1 MISWLTFIVLSQFRL
16 NLKKK
21 ILFAYVTYR
30 HLIHA
35 ESGEQAEEVLINW
48 GQNPGKK

>member
-1 MISWLTFIVLSQFRL
+1 MTSSFIVLNQFRL
-16 NLKKK
+16 NLKKL
-21 ILFAYVTYR
+21 IFAYVIYR

-48 GQNPGKK
+48 GQSPGKK